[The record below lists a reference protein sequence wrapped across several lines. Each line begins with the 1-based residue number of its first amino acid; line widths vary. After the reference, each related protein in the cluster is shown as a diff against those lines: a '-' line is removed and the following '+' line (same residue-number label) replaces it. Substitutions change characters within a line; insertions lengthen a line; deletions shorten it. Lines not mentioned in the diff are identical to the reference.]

1 MRKLKNLF
9 SNLKLKYKLF
19 SLLLLILVS
28 FSIGGLVLLQYV
40 LVTYNDEIHRQSA
53 QSLKVSS
60 ALIENEIEKMKGF
73 SYRLSTDPY
82 LQSYLYNLKE
92 TEDDYEAYL
101 IGVTI
106 KKRLVDLGAFEDSID
121 SIQLYDTTDRGYSA
135 GNRVITIGN
144 ERLLQFKQ
152 GTSQKDGG
160 AAWFAPDEQDG
171 SFVVAREVN
180 AYPDLSFERLGL
192 IVVRFDMQDIVSSF
206 KSSLDEKEMRLL
218 IADSAGDIIFPQ
230 ETTKKDALLMASVQ
244 GDDGYQLVNYDT
256 EKYFV
261 TYSAA
266 AYTNWTYM
274 IASPYSQLFQ
284 AVTLVKS
291 TVLTI
296 YVLLFV
302 ILLILGI
309 RFIKG
314 ITNPIEALNRKMKRV
329 QKGEVEDFKVESHIR
344 FSKDEA
350 GQMHENFNKM
360 MNQIHS
366 LIEENY
372 KKQLVIKDAE
382 FKTLQAQINPHFLY
396 NTLESINWSAK
407 LGKHQE
413 TSRMATSLGFIL
425 RSSLETK
432 EALIPLADELEIV
445 HHYITIQAY
454 RFQERLSFHTDIPD
468 YLLSCKVP
476 KFSLQPL
483 VENAIRYGLQEIIGV
498 CKIKIEAFHEGGNT
512 FIAVTDDGPGMD
524 KEFIHKLASGDYRP
538 KGTGLGIRNIDNRL
552 KILFGPTFGIQVVSE
567 TDAGTKIMLTI
578 PYEGGSESVQS
589 SAGR

>member
-1 MRKLKNLF
+1 MRKLKSLF
-9 SNLKLKYKLF
+9 SNLKMKYKLF
-19 SLLLLILVS
+19 CLLFLILVS
-28 FSIGGLVLLQYV
+28 FSIGGLVLLQYA
-40 LVTYNDEIHRQSA
+40 LVAYNDEIHRQSA

-92 TEDDYEAYL
+92 TDDDYEAYL

-135 GNRVITIGN
+135 GNRVISIGN
-144 ERLLQFKQ
+144 ERLLQYKQ
-152 GTSQKDGG
+152 GTNKKDGG
-160 AAWFAPDEQDG
+160 AEWFAPDKQDK

-180 AYPDLSFERLGL
+180 AYPDLSFERLGM
-192 IVVRFDMQDIVSSF
+192 IVVRFDMHDIVSSF
-206 KSSLDEKEMRLL
+206 ENSLDEKEMQLL
-218 IADSAGDIIFPQ
+218 ISDSNGEIIFPH
-230 ETTKKDALLMASVQ
+230 ETTKKDSFLMASVQ
-244 GDDGYQLVNYDT
+244 GNDGYQLVNYDADR
-256 EKYFV
+256 YFV
-261 TYSAA
+261 TYSSA

-274 IASPYSQLFQ
+274 ITSPYSQLFQ
-284 AVTLVKS
+284 AVNLVKS

-296 YVLLFV
+296 YLLIFV
-302 ILLILGI
+302 ILLFFGI

-329 QKGEVEDFKVESHIR
+329 QKGEVEDFKVESHVV

-360 MNQIHS
+360 MKQIHS

-407 LGKHQE
+407 LGKHKE

-445 HHYITIQAY
+445 NHYITIQSY
-454 RFQERLSFHTDIPD
+454 RFQERLSFHADIPD

-483 VENAIRYGLQEIIGV
+483 IENAIRYGLQEIIGV
-498 CKIKIEAFHEGGNT
+498 CTIRIEAVQEGGNT
-512 FIAVTDDGPGMD
+512 FISVTDDGPGME
-524 KEFIHKLASGDYRP
+524 KELINKLASGNYRP

-552 KILFGPTFGIQVVSE
+552 RLLFGPAYGLHVMSE
-567 TDAGTKIMLTI
+567 PNVGTKIMLTI
-578 PYEGGSESVQS
+578 PYEGGSDSVQS

>member
-1 MRKLKNLF
+1 MRKLKSLF
-9 SNLKLKYKLF
+9 SNLKMKYKLF
-19 SLLLLILVS
+19 CLLFLILVS
-28 FSIGGLVLLQYV
+28 FSIGGLVLLQYA
-40 LVTYNDEIHRQSA
+40 LVAYNDEIHRQSA

-92 TEDDYEAYL
+92 TDDDYEAYL

-135 GNRVITIGN
+135 GNRVISIAN
-144 ERLLQFKQ
+144 ERLLQYKQ
-152 GTSQKDGG
+152 GTNKKDGG
-160 AAWFAPDEQDG
+160 AEWFAPDEQDG

-180 AYPDLSFERLGL
+180 AYPDLSFERLGM

-206 KSSLDEKEMRLL
+206 EHSLDEREMQLL
-218 IADSAGDIIFPQ
+218 ISDSNGEIIFPQ
-230 ETTKKDALLMASVQ
+230 ETTKKDSFLMASVQ
-244 GDDGYQLVNYDT
+244 GNDGYQLVNYDADR
-256 EKYFV
+256 YFV
-261 TYSAA
+261 TYSSA

-274 IASPYSQLFQ
+274 ITSPYSQLFQ
-284 AVTLVKS
+284 AVNLVKS

-296 YVLLFV
+296 YLLLFV
-302 ILLILGI
+302 MLLFLGI

-329 QKGEVEDFKVESHIR
+329 QKGEVEDFKVESHVR

-396 NTLESINWSAK
+396 NTLESINWSAR

-445 HHYITIQAY
+445 NHYITIQSY

-498 CKIKIEAFHEGGNT
+498 CTIRIEAVQEGVNT
-512 FIAVTDDGPGMD
+512 FISITDDGPGME
-524 KEFIHKLASGDYRP
+524 KEVINKLVSGNYRP
-538 KGTGLGIRNIDNRL
+538 KGTGLGIRNINNRL
-552 KILFGPTFGIQVVSE
+552 RILFGPAYGIHVMSE
-567 TDAGTKIMLTI
+567 PDMGTKIILKI
-578 PYEGGSESVQS
+578 PYEGGSDSVQS
-589 SAGR
+589 AAGR